1 VNIGRVFITGLILC
15 NLISQPAA
23 ALANGSAYYDAV
35 LAANVAYVDSLQL
48 SDGAITDNRKYIEP
62 YFANQAA
69 IALTLIPA
77 QIPYVRSWMR
87 WYIGHLNAHDVWGL
101 TGTVYVYD
109 VADDATAASRNNA
122 DSTDA
127 YAATFL
133 SVAYNAWQRG
143 DTVTRSFV
151 RDLIPELDKIAA
163 VEAQTLQPNGLTWA
177 KPSYR
182 VEYLEDNC
190 QVYRGLADY
199 AMLLAAV
206 GDKNGS
212 ARYAREAQTVLD
224 AIQSVLWVPSQ
235 NEYAFF
241 VNEKGKL
248 VFATA
253 KTAWYAGVAEL
264 FPIIYGVISPS
275 SDRAKSLYGRF
286 NAEFPNWDTLD
297 KPDAFPQANVAYA
310 AVLMNDTSRATRY
323 VQSVTTK
330 YQDRGFPWPWHVG
343 ESAWL
348 IPTAKRLNGDSDA
361 L

>member
-1 VNIGRVFITGLILC
+1 MIGRVFITGLILC
-15 NLISQPAA
+15 YLTSSAA
-23 ALANGSAYYDAV
+23 TAQDSSRASYDAV
-35 LAANVAYVDSLQL
+35 IAANVAYVHGLAL
-48 SDGAITDNRKYIEP
+48 PDGAITDNHKYIEP

-69 IALTLIPA
+69 IALTLIPG

-87 WYIGHLNAHDVWGL
+87 WYLGHVNQHDVWGL
-101 TGTVYVYD
+101 SGTVYVYD
-109 VADDATAASRNNA
+109 VADGATAASRNNA
-122 DSTDA
+122 DSADA

-133 SVAYNAWQRG
+133 SVAFNAWERG

-151 RDLIPELDKIAA
+151 RDLIPELNGIAA

-224 AIQSVLWVPSQ
+224 AIQSVLWVPSR

-264 FPIIYGVISPS
+264 FPVIYGVISPS
-275 SDRAKSLYGRF
+275 SDRAKSLYDRF

-310 AVLMNDTSRATRY
+310 AVLMNDTPRATRY
-323 VQSVTTK
+323 VQTVTAK
-330 YQDRGFPWPWHVG
+330 YQDHGFPWPWHVG

-348 IPTAKRLNGDSDA
+348 IPTAKRLEGNSNV